1 MLRHDLRVMS
11 EWRTLVHM
19 TLVTVENE
27 HAIDVSGE
35 AQLGTRRLID
45 EGLSSIE
52 TSSSGAR
59 ERYARGT
66 TSHTAHVWWARR
78 PHTAMRS
85 LVFACLAAGGD
96 ARARQLLV
104 RLGAKPHVEIEVL
117 TAARRCLREQYGRAP
132 RVLDIFG
139 GGGTIPYEAV
149 NLGADTW
156 ASDINPL
163 SVFIQRCLMVYPLG
177 VSGVDLGALVAESG
191 DRVLT
196 RLSRQTA
203 PLFPLRNG
211 NASPPPVAYLWTYA
225 RHCEHCGYRFFLM
238 KRPWLSR
245 RSGRRMV
252 LRAVDG
258 PCAQSLRIEEQ
269 SGDGPINHRSVWQ
282 GRSGPVICARC
293 QRQQGRPDALQCED
307 WLAAVVSR
315 VPRAGKRYQPGGQA
329 ALPATEFLEQ
339 REQALLSA
347 LCWKL
352 PESHLPHWSGVVN
365 PPLYGIRRHA
375 DIFNPRQRVVMLTLL
390 EALAREQQ
398 QLLSDHGVS
407 TTKAVIGMLS
417 ALLDQLVDW
426 NCRLS
431 MWISQNEQIG
441 RAFCGPGVAM
451 LWDYAE
457 MDPCMDGP
465 ANLRGKLERIVR
477 ACEGVQ
483 RLPGAARVSRADAA
497 HLEHA
502 DDFFDTVI
510 SDPPYYDNLPY
521 AALAD
526 CFYAWKRPLLKTLE
540 PDLFAA
546 SSTAA
551 DSELTAS
558 SRRCSAGD
566 DGHARYCRQLRA
578 AVAEAA
584 RVLAPH
590 GVCALVYSHGTMQAW
605 LAVIQAFR
613 ATRLQVSDVL
623 PLAIER
629 RKRPRAMSARA
640 VNACV
645 VIVARKRRRP
655 LRASASTVLTRFGAL
670 TRGEFLVELLDAG
683 WDRDQA
689 ALALY
694 AKGVGMLA
702 AAHGDESTDRDQLLA
717 MEDIVRR
724 RCPLFRMLSRRPI

>member
-1 MLRHDLRVMS
+1 
-11 EWRTLVHM
+11 M
-19 TLVTVENE
+19 TLDTVGDE
-27 HAIDVSGE
+27 HAIGVSGE
-35 AQLGTRRLID
+35 AEHGRRRLID

-78 PHTAMRS
+78 PHSTMRA
-85 LVFACLAAGGD
+85 LVFACLAAAGD
-96 ARARQLLV
+96 ARARRLLT
-104 RLGAKPHVEIEVL
+104 RLAGKPGAEIEVL
-117 TAARRCLREQYGRAP
+117 AAARRRLHEQYGRAP
-132 RVLDIFG
+132 RVLDMFA

-149 NLGADTW
+149 NLGAETW
-156 ASDINPL
+156 ASDINSL
-163 SVFIQRCLMVYPLG
+163 SVFIQRCLLDYPRG
-177 VSGVDLGALVAESG
+177 VGGRDLGALVAESG

-196 RLSRQTA
+196 RLSAHTA
-203 PLFPLRNG
+203 RLFPLRDNRV
-211 NASPPPVAYLWTYA
+211 SPAPVAYLWTYA

-245 RSGRRMV
+245 QSGRRIF
-252 LRAVDG
+252 LRAADAAN
-258 PCAQSLRIEEQ
+258 AQSLSIEES
-269 SGDGPINHRSVWQ
+269 SGDDPVAHGCVWR
-282 GRSGPVICARC
+282 GRSGPVTCPRC
-293 QRQQGRPDALQCED
+293 RRQQGRPDALKCED

-315 VPRAGKRYQPGGQA
+315 RPRAGKRFELGHRG
-329 ALPATEFLEQ
+329 ALPATEFLRQ

-347 LCWKL
+347 LSWNL
-352 PESHLPHWSGVVN
+352 PESGMPHWSGVVN

-390 EALAREQQ
+390 EALDTEQQ
-398 QLLSDHGVS
+398 QLSIGHDEA

-465 ANLRGKLERIVR
+465 ANLRRKLNRIVH
-477 ACEGVQ
+477 ACEGVR
-483 RLPGAARVSRADAA
+483 RLPRAVRVTRADAA
-497 HLEHA
+497 ALDHE
-502 DDFFDTVI
+502 DNFFDAVI

-526 CFYAWKRPLLKTLE
+526 CFYAWKRPLLRRLE
-540 PDLFAA
+540 PDLFAP
-546 SSTAA
+546 SSTAT
-551 DSELTAS
+551 DTELTAS
-558 SRRCSAGD
+558 SRGCSAGD
-566 DGHARYCRQLRA
+566 GAHARYCRQLQS

-584 RVLAPH
+584 RVLAPD

-605 LAVIQAFR
+605 QAVIQAFR
-613 ATRLQVSDVL
+613 AARLQVSDVL

-629 RKRPRAMSARA
+629 RQRPRAMSARA
-640 VNACV
+640 VNTCV
-645 VIVARKRRRP
+645 VIVARKRTRP
-655 LRASASTVLTRFGAL
+655 LARRDNTLQKRFGDL
-670 TRGEFLVELLDAG
+670 IRGDLLDQLLNAG

-702 AAHGDESTDRDQLLA
+702 ASSGDEASDRSMLLA
-717 MEDIVRR
+717 MEDRVRG
-724 RCPLFRMLSRRPI
+724 RCPMFRMLSRRPI